1 MPRRVSITRN
11 TRKAGNAP
19 LKFHQAERLHIV
31 AVAAGTTHS
40 TVVSE
45 DGLIFYWVSADP
57 NVRCHQ
63 VGFLLKLLLTELIE
77 SMLLLLMLVIFK
89 M

>member
-11 TRKAGNAP
+11 IRKAGNAP

-63 VGFLLKLLLTELIE
+63 VGFVESPVDRIDLINVV
-77 SMLLLLMLVIFK
+77 MMMVIFK